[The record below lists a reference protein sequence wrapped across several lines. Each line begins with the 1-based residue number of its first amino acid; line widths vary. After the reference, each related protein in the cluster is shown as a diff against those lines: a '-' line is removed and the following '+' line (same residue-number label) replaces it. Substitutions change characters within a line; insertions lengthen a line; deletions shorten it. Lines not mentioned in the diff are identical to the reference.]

1 MKDKNLIRILE
12 IILDSLDPRQL
23 PVETRL
29 DLYELSDGKLYSNDE
44 DVLQWKNIR
53 EMLNKDKSE

>member
-1 MKDKNLIRILE
+1 MKEENLIGILE

-23 PVETRL
+23 PVEIRL

-44 DVLQWKNIR
+44 DVLQWKSIR
-53 EMLNKDKSE
+53 EMLKEDKSE